1 MTSPIIYTAELDQ
14 IPRDVVLEFLRT
26 CSQMMLHDE
35 NIDEIIA
42 DSFIRRDGLQNA
54 AVEFQRD
61 VLENNFQIERG
72 FGCKYLSQLE
82 SRHENDAE
90 LIEAGKDFMYT
101 AMKSYLKALK
111 ARKAKHYKVINTV
124 PMNRVQILEFFE
136 GCNAMSE

>member
-1 MTSPIIYTAELDQ
+1 
-14 IPRDVVLEFLRT
+14 
-26 CSQMMLHDE
+26 MMLHDE